1 MYIHRSH
8 IRSRWPCSQPG
19 FERVEL
25 RFVTLPLDLH
35 TSIGKIADP
44 SGHTHFT
51 RRAHD
56 EVTESYALNPAAYHV
71 TTRAGSLAH
80 RHLGD
85 STEFHSSNQLEGGQL
100 ICNKELLRSFRVMF
114 G

>member
-1 MYIHRSH
+1 MHIHGSH
-8 IRSRWPCSQPG
+8 IRSGRPCSQTG

-44 SGHTHFT
+44 SGNSHFA
-51 RRAHD
+51 RGAQD
-56 EVTESYALNPAAYHV
+56 EVTESYALNPAANHV
-71 TTRAGSLAH
+71 TTRAGCLA
-80 RHLGD
+80 RPHLGD
-85 STEFHSSNQLEGGQL
+85 STEFHSSNQLEGEQL

>member
-1 MYIHRSH
+1 MHIHGSH
-8 IRSRWPCSQPG
+8 IRSGRPCSQTG

-25 RFVTLPLDLH
+25 RFVPLRLDLH
-35 TSIGKIADP
+35 TSICKIADP
-44 SGHTHFT
+44 SRNSHFA
-51 RRAHD
+51 RGAQD

-71 TTRAGSLAH
+71 TTRAGCLAH
-80 RHLGD
+80 PHLGD
-85 STEFHSSNQLEGGQL
+85 STEFRSSNQLEGGQL